1 MEIKNEP
8 TIYKTENDDS
18 EINAAREEALKTL
31 GQFYKAIESKNSEL
45 NSFSFKQTFSNEDY
59 NEHIWLNNIFKKK
72 GEYYG
77 VIDNFSEYVK
87 DVHLGD
93 TIEIVNEKVS
103 DWMYL
108 ENSQLNG
115 GFTIRAL
122 RNRMT
127 AEERK
132 KFDAESGMI
141 IKQ

>member
-59 NEHIWLNNIFKKK
+59 NEHIWLNNIFKKN

-93 TIEIVNEKVS
+93 TVEIVNEKVS